1 MTVPLQATPGLANG
15 MTAMIMLC
23 SHRAGA
29 CSIKA
34 ALNALGLLLLAA
46 FLLPAQALP
55 PSFHGVAPW
64 APSPPASQ
72 SVTYPTEPKAGATQ
86 PIKFERI
93 SLEEGL
99 SQSSV
104 YCILQ
109 DSRGFLWFGTEDGL
123 NKYDGYTFT
132 VYRNV
137 PDDPT
142 SLSKNIIQAM
152 AEDQDGMLWIGTD
165 GGGLN
170 RFDRNTGQFLR
181 YRASAGPSRLSS
193 DYVRALHLDKE
204 GMLWIATN
212 GGGLNRFDR
221 STERFEHY
229 QHNPADPDS
238 LSSDVVL
245 ALYEDREG
253 MLWVG
258 TDGGG
263 LNRFDR
269 ATGKFVRHTR
279 DPGNPYSLS
288 SNTVWAIYE
297 DREGVLWVGTNGGG
311 LNCFDRANE
320 RFAHYRHDP
329 GDPYSLSDN
338 SVSSIYQDEEG
349 ILWIG
354 TYGGGLDLFE
364 PENASEASQGRFVR
378 YQNDLND
385 AHSLSHDF
393 VWSIFE
399 DQMGVLWIGTQGGGI
414 NKSSRLAKP
423 FVHYWARPNDENS
436 LSNNVVWAIY
446 EDGEG
451 VLWVGTNGGGLDRF
465 DRSTDRVTHY
475 QHAPNDP
482 HSLSNDVVRV
492 IYEDRAGMFWI
503 GMDDGKVDQ
512 FDRATGQFAYYQLG
526 TDDPVLAIHEDQQGN
541 LWTGTSGSGLYW
553 LDRTAD
559 HFVYYGERFCS
570 RNCLSSE
577 YVRDIHEDPEGV
589 LWIATMGGGLDRFEP
604 AQKRF
609 TYFLEDRADPSSLS
623 SNTILS
629 IHQDREGQLWIGT
642 HGGGLNRFNSET
654 GTFTRYREQDGLAND
669 VVYGIL
675 EDSQGRLWL
684 STNRGLSRF
693 DPQTETFRNYD
704 ASDGLQSNEFNG
716 GAYFQ
721 SQGGEMFFGGINGF
735 NAFFPEQ
742 VKENLQTP
750 PVVVTAFRK
759 FNQTVRTDLA
769 TDEQIQLS
777 YRDNFLSFEF
787 AALDYTA
794 PEQNQ
799 YAYQM
804 EGLDRD
810 WVYVGTRR
818 HVDYPNLSP
827 GDYLFR
833 VKGSNSDG
841 IWNEEG
847 TRIQITIT
855 PPFWGT
861 WWFRAGLLL
870 LLVGIVIGA
879 HQLRVRSIEA
889 RSRELAVLV
898 GERTAELQR
907 EIEQR
912 LQAEEALRH
921 SETERAVLE
930 AIAAERSRLARDLH
944 DAVSQTLFS
953 AGLIAEALPQSWE
966 RDRQEGQQLL
976 RELRQLTKG
985 ALAEMRT
992 LLMELRP
999 AALVEADLGDLLR
1012 QLAEAAAARE
1022 GLPIDV
1028 TVEGHGTLPS
1038 DVHIALYRIAQ
1049 EALNNVIK
1057 HARASEASVDLRFT
1071 QLPPAPSQQVGAKLN
1086 RLQQIGVELSV
1097 RDNGRGF
1104 EPDAIPPERLGL
1116 SIMRERAESVGA
1128 QLTVESKVARGT
1140 KVTVVWHDGR

>member
-1 MTVPLQATPGLANG
+1 
-15 MTAMIMLC
+15 MIMLC
-23 SHRAGA
+23 RHRAGA
-29 CSIKA
+29 RWIKP
-34 ALNALGLLLLAA
+34 ALNALVLLLIAA

-55 PSFHGVAPW
+55 PSFQGVSLLAFSAP
-64 APSPPASQ
+64 ALPRATHPADL
-72 SVTYPTEPKAGATQ
+72 KAGPAQ

-132 VYRNV
+132 VYRHV

-142 SLSKNIIQAM
+142 SLSQNIIRAM
-152 AEDQDGMLWIGTD
+152 AEDRDGMLWLGTD

-181 YRASAGPSRLSS
+181 YRADAGPSSLSS
-193 DYVRALHLDKE
+193 DYIRALHIDEE
-204 GMLWIATN
+204 GNIWIATN

-221 STERFEHY
+221 STGRFEHY
-229 QHNPADPDS
+229 HHSPADPDS
-238 LSSDVVL
+238 LSSDSVL

-253 MLWVG
+253 TLWVG

-269 ATGKFVRHTR
+269 ATGKFVRYTA
-279 DPGNPYSLS
+279 DPGDPHSLN
-288 SNTVWAIYE
+288 SNAVSAIYE

-311 LNCFDRANE
+311 LSRFDRTSE
-320 RFAHYRHDP
+320 RFVHYRHDP

-338 SVSSIYQDEEG
+338 SVSSIYQDEDG

-364 PENASEASQGRFVR
+364 PGNAVEAGLGRFVR

-414 NKSSRLAKP
+414 NKFNRLAKP
-423 FVHYWARPNDENS
+423 FVHYQARADDENS

-446 EDGEG
+446 EDREG
-451 VLWVGTNGGGLDRF
+451 VLWVGSNGGGLDRF
-465 DRSTDRVTHY
+465 DRLTGRVTHFRY
-475 QHAPNDP
+475 SPNDP

-492 IYEDRAGMFWI
+492 ICEDPAGIFWI
-503 GMDDGKVDQ
+503 GMDDGKVDR
-512 FDRATGQFAYYQLG
+512 FDRATGQFIHYQLG
-526 TDDPVLAIHEDQQGN
+526 TDDPVLAIHEDRREN
-541 LWTGTSGSGLYW
+541 LWVGTSGSGLYW
-553 LDRTAD
+553 LNRAADR
-559 HFVYYGERFCS
+559 FVYYRERFCS

-609 TYFLEDRADPSSLS
+609 NYYLEDRADPSSLS
-623 SNTILS
+623 SNTLLS
-629 IHQDREGQLWIGT
+629 IYQDREGQLWIGT
-642 HGGGLNRFNSET
+642 HGGGLNRFNSAT
-654 GTFTRYREQDGLAND
+654 GTFTHYREQDGLAND

-675 EDSQGRLWL
+675 EDGQGRLWL
-684 STNRGLSRF
+684 STNGGLSRF
-693 DPQTETFRNYD
+693 DPQTETFKNYD

-735 NAFFPEQ
+735 TAFFPEQ
-742 VKENLQTP
+742 VKENLQTAP
-750 PVVVTAFRK
+750 IVITAFKK
-759 FNQTVRTDLA
+759 FNQTVCTDLT
-769 TDEQIQLS
+769 TDEQIRLS

-810 WVYVGTRR
+810 WVYAGTRR
-818 HVDYPNLSP
+818 HVDYPNLNP

-847 TRIQITIT
+847 TWIQITIT
-855 PPFWGT
+855 PPFWET

-870 LLVGIVIGA
+870 LMVGIVIGA
-879 HQLRVRSIEA
+879 HRLRVRSIEA

-912 LQAEEALRH
+912 LQVEEALRH
-921 SETERAVLE
+921 SETERAVFE

-966 RDRQEGQQLL
+966 RDRQEGEQLL

-1028 TVEGHGTLPS
+1028 IVESRGTLPS
-1038 DVHIALYRIAQ
+1038 DVHIVLYRIAQ

-1057 HARASEASVDLRFT
+1057 HARASQASVTLRFIRVPST
-1071 QLPPAPSQQVGAKLN
+1071 PSQKAGSNLN
-1086 RLQQIGVELSV
+1086 KSAEFGVELSV

-1128 QLTVESKVARGT
+1128 QLTIESKVASGT
-1140 KVTVVWHDGR
+1140 RVTVVWHDDG

>member
-1 MTVPLQATPGLANG
+1 
-15 MTAMIMLC
+15 MIMLC
-23 SHRAGA
+23 WHRAGA
-29 CSIKA
+29 RWSKA
-34 ALNALGLLLLAA
+34 ALNALVLLLLAA

-55 PSFHGVAPW
+55 PSVREASLLTIP
-64 APSPPASQ
+64 PPALHWATSPAA
-72 SVTYPTEPKAGATQ
+72 SKAGPDQ
-86 PIKFERI
+86 PIRFERI

-99 SQSSV
+99 SQSSI

-123 NKYDGYTFT
+123 NKYDGYTFS
-132 VYRNV
+132 VYRHI

-142 SLSKNIIQAM
+142 SLSHNIVRAM
-152 AEDQDGMLWIGTD
+152 AEDQDGVLWIGTD

-181 YRASAGPSRLSS
+181 YRAGADPSSLSS
-193 DYVRALHLDKE
+193 DYVRALHIDRE
-204 GMLWIATN
+204 GELWIATN

-221 STERFEHY
+221 SRERFEHY
-229 QHNPADPDS
+229 HHNPADPDS
-238 LSSDVVL
+238 LSSEFVL
-245 ALYEDREG
+245 AFYEDQEG
-253 MLWVG
+253 TLWVG

-269 ATGKFVRHTR
+269 ATGKFVRYTQ
-279 DPGNPYSLS
+279 DPGDPHSLS
-288 SNTVWAIYE
+288 SKTVWTIYE
-297 DREGVLWVGTNGGG
+297 DREGVLWVGTDGGG
-311 LNCFDRANE
+311 LNRFDRGSE
-320 RFAHYRHDP
+320 RFVHYQHDP
-329 GDPYSLSDN
+329 ADPYSLSDN

-364 PENASEASQGRFVR
+364 PGNAAEAGQGRFVH
-378 YQNDLND
+378 YHNDLND

-399 DQMGVLWIGTQGGGI
+399 DQMGVLWIGTRGGGI
-414 NKSSRLAKP
+414 NKLNRLAKP
-423 FVHYWARPNDENS
+423 FVHYQARPDDENS
-436 LSNNVVWAIY
+436 LSNNLVWAIY
-446 EDGEG
+446 EDREG
-451 VLWVGTNGGGLDRF
+451 ALWIGTNGGGLDRF
-465 DRSTDRVTHY
+465 DRSTGRVTHY
-475 QHAPNDP
+475 QHTPNDP

-492 IYEDRAGMFWI
+492 IYEDQAGMFWI

-512 FDRATGQFAYYQLG
+512 FDRTTGQFVPYQLG
-526 TDDPVLAIHEDQQGN
+526 ADDPVLAIDKDHQEN
-541 LWTGTSGSGLYW
+541 LWVGTSGGGLYW
-553 LDRTAD
+553 FDRAAD
-559 HFVYYGERFCS
+559 RFVYYRERFCS

-609 TYFLEDRADPSSLS
+609 SYYLADRADPSSLS
-623 SNTILS
+623 SNTVLS

-642 HGGGLNRFNSET
+642 HGGGLNRLDLET
-654 GTFTRYREQDGLAND
+654 GTFTHYREQDGLAND

-675 EDSQGRLWL
+675 EDGPGRLWL

-693 DPQTETFRNYD
+693 DPQTETFKNYD

-721 SQGGEMFFGGINGF
+721 SQSGEMFFGGINGF

-750 PVVVTAFRK
+750 PVVVTAFKK

-769 TDEQIQLS
+769 TDEQIRLP

-794 PEQNQ
+794 PAQNQ

-810 WVYVGTRR
+810 WVYAGTRR

-841 IWNEEG
+841 IWNEGG
-847 TRIQITIT
+847 TRIRITIT

-870 LLVGIVIGA
+870 LLVGLVIGA
-879 HQLRVRSIEA
+879 HRLRVRSIET

-921 SETERAVLE
+921 SETERAVFE

-976 RELRQLTKG
+976 GELRQLTKG

-1028 TVEGHGTLPS
+1028 TVEGRGTLPP
-1038 DVHIALYRIAQ
+1038 DVHIVLYRITQ

-1057 HARASEASVDLRFT
+1057 HARASRASVALRFIRV
-1071 QLPPAPSQQVGAKLN
+1071 PSAPSQEAGSKLN
-1086 RLQQIGVELSV
+1086 ELEAVGVELSV

-1104 EPDAIPPERLGL
+1104 EPDPIPPERLGL

-1140 KVTVVWHDGR
+1140 NVTVVWHDAG